1 MPLETSTEQP
11 TTRPQGPLRVPR
23 EPLNS
28 PYSQTQT
35 EIARN
40 RATLISYLVKLTKC
54 VDADHADL
62 AQAIC
67 QRFNELLVDYLSF
80 GHFRFLESFQ
90 PEPHQLAAINH
101 FTELALNFAEN
112 YSATDQVPMYQ
123 LKRDLDSLAFTLE
136 VRFEIEDELLYA
148 QIAGPGLI

>member
-1 MPLETSTEQP
+1 MPLETSREQP
-11 TTRPQGPLRVPR
+11 ATRPQGPLRVSR

-40 RATLISYLVKLTKC
+40 RATLISYLVKLTKS

-62 AQAIC
+62 AHAIC

-90 PEPHQLAAINH
+90 PEPHQLAALNH

-112 YSATDQVPMYQ
+112 YSQPDKAPVHQ
-123 LKRDLDSLAFTLE
+123 LKRDLDSLAFALE
-136 VRFEIEDELLYA
+136 VRFEIEDELLCA
-148 QIAGPGLI
+148 QAA

>member
-1 MPLETSTEQP
+1 MPLEARTKKPITH
-11 TTRPQGPLRVPR
+11 PQGPLRVTR

-35 EIARN
+35 EIARS

-90 PEPHQLAAINH
+90 PEPHQLAALNH

-112 YSATDQVPMYQ
+112 YSGADQVPMYR
-123 LKRDLDSLAFTLE
+123 LKRDLDSLAFALE
-136 VRFEIEDELLYA
+136 VRFEIEDELL
-148 QIAGPGLI
+148 